1 MNLKTAFV
9 LLTAGAL
16 CSAHA
21 SAGDPAVAGAAP
33 VTAPAVAA
41 PAPPAAAIPL
51 VTQDALLARQAKQDT
66 SLFLLDVRSP
76 EEFAQGHVPGAVN
89 IPHDQ
94 VASRIA
100 EVPKDK
106 DVVLYCRSGRRTA
119 LAADVLSANGYTRLS
134 HLEGDMNAW
143 MEKGRPIQAKAPP
156 EAIQH

>member
-1 MNLKTAFV
+1 MNLKTSFV

-16 CSAHA
+16 FCAHA
-21 SAGDPAVAGAAP
+21 SAGDPAVQN
-33 VTAPAVAA
+33 AA
-41 PAPPAAAIPL
+41 PATVPAAPSAAAIPL
-51 VTQDALLARQAKQDT
+51 VTQDALLARQAKHD
-66 SLFLLDVRSP
+66 SALLVIDVRSP

-89 IPHDQ
+89 IPQDQ
-94 VASRIA
+94 VASRLA

-143 MEKGRPIQAKAPP
+143 LEKGRPIQAKAPP

>member
-1 MNLKTAFV
+1 MNPKMSFV

-16 CSAHA
+16 FCACA
-21 SAGDPAVAGAAP
+21 SAGDPAVATAASA
-33 VTAPAVAA
+33 TAPAASA
-41 PAPPAAAIPL
+41 PSASAIPL
-51 VTQDALLARQAKQDT
+51 VTQDALLARQAKHDPT
-66 SLFLLDVRSP
+66 LLVLDVRSP

-89 IPHDQ
+89 IPQDQ
-94 VASRIA
+94 VASRLA

-106 DVVLYCRSGRRTA
+106 DVVMYCRSGRRTA
-119 LAADVLSANGYTRLS
+119 LAAEVLSANGYTRLS